1 MIVINII
8 MSVPYSPTL
17 VINTVLVCDD
27 NVMLLYINLVLNSC
41 QYEMYKLTDQTIN
54 MLDMTM
60 ILKKYG
66 TL

>member
-1 MIVINII
+1 
-8 MSVPYSPTL
+8 MSVPYSPTTL

-41 QYEMYKLTDQTIN
+41 RYEMYKLTDQTIN
-54 MLDMTM
+54 MLGMTM